1 MSYAYKNK
9 IAQGLS
15 FSNYFLL
22 RLGRIYPLHLF
33 MLMVFIP
40 YVVIKQY
47 LFNAGYGGQD
57 QLATSNLTTFV
68 SNIFLLHSMGLHDHV
83 SFNGPSWSI
92 SVEFFTYIV
101 FYLLAV
107 TLDKK
112 GSLWLPV
119 IISAAMYA
127 LLYSIN
133 SSTLDFTFDFG
144 FIRCLAA
151 FYLGVFLYRLKRH
164 DFKKPRY
171 IEPVS
176 VVFLIAA
183 VTFAHVNYA
192 TLMLSI
198 ISFAVVIIAFSWS
211 ENGQL
216 GRCLEMPLLR
226 KIGVWSYSIYML
238 HALTESVVANSLKY
252 VFKFEVSGFT
262 SLLTNTFL
270 IVLTVFLAKFSYRY
284 VEAYFRD
291 KTKQYLVSKN
301 NNE

>member
-1 MSYAYKNK
+1 
-9 IAQGLS
+9 
-15 FSNYFLL
+15 
-22 RLGRIYPLHLF
+22 
-33 MLMVFIP
+33 
-40 YVVIKQY
+40 
-47 LFNAGYGGQD
+47 
-57 QLATSNLTTFV
+57 
-68 SNIFLLHSMGLHDHV
+68 
-83 SFNGPSWSI
+83 
-92 SVEFFTYIV
+92 V

-119 IISAAMYA
+119 IISVGMYA
-127 LLYSIN
+127 LLYSID
-133 SSTLDFTFDFG
+133 SSTLGFTFDFG

-151 FYLGVFLYRLKRH
+151 FYLGVFLYRLKCPG
-164 DFKKPRY
+164 FKKPRY

-216 GRCLEMPLLR
+216 GKCLEMPLFR

-238 HALTESVVANSLKY
+238 HALTESLVANSLKCFQIRSFRIY
-252 VFKFEVSGFT
+252 LAAGKCFFNCFNRIPGKIQL
-262 SLLTNTFL
+262 SLC
-270 IVLTVFLAKFSYRY
+270 
-284 VEAYFRD
+284 
-291 KTKQYLVSKN
+291 
-301 NNE
+301 